1 MYLIGINS
9 NELIGQTMEATIKY
23 PILKTLVSDVELLSS
38 FNFLNISWW
47 HPTVKSRVALKC
59 VQKCKAKETFY

>member
-23 PILKTLVSDVELLSS
+23 PILNTLVSGVELLSS
-38 FNFLNISWW
+38 FTLSNFFMMAS
-47 HPTVKSRVALKC
+47 
-59 VQKCKAKETFY
+59 